1 MKIKSFAATS
11 RIVDREKDIAQ
22 IIDLFH
28 HADCQQ
34 FPGRSD
40 GGKKAGADLWKIRS
54 VFPSG
59 RWVRRSDSS
68 AGIPCASDDKI
79 F

>member
-28 HADCQQ
+28 HAECTQVHIVYL
-34 FPGRSD
+34 S
-40 GGKKAGADLWKIRS
+40 LIH
-54 VFPSG
+54 
-59 RWVRRSDSS
+59 
-68 AGIPCASDDKI
+68 I
-79 F
+79 